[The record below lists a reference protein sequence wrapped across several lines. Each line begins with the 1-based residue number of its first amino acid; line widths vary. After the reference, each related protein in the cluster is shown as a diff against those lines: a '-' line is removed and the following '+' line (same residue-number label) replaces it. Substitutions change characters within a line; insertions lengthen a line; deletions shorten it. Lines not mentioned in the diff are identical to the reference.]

1 MQGAA
6 DVLEE
11 FQQTAA
17 TSATA
22 DNGSTR
28 GVYASVRGR
37 CLAKAQ
43 GVSGAAATKTHE
55 MP

>member
-6 DVLEE
+6 EALEE

-22 DNGSTR
+22 DDGSTR
-28 GVYASVRGR
+28 GFYASVRGR

-43 GVSGAAATKTHE
+43 GVSGAAAMKTRE

>member
-6 DVLEE
+6 EALEE

-22 DNGSTR
+22 DDGSTR
-28 GVYASVRGR
+28 GFYASVRGR
-37 CLAKAQ
+37 
-43 GVSGAAATKTHE
+43 
-55 MP
+55 